1 MDDFARNINNRYS
14 RRVRRMEKAGFI
26 HRLERLGGA
35 AAWEDKQ
42 AGIIRY
48 MSDAEFNAW
57 FLRTFHSK
65 MSRMRANH
73 EI

>member
-14 RRVRRMEKAGFI
+14 RRVRRMGKAGFV
-26 HRLERLGGA
+26 HHMEHDGRSA
-35 AAWEDKQ
+35 TWEDEQ

-48 MSDAEFNAW
+48 MTDAEFNAW
-57 FLRTFHSK
+57 FLRTFRNK